1 MQGKTLLPYLSL
13 SVDDIPTLNSADGD
27 RPSKSRRKMAEMI
40 DDLNVALGL
49 KKGRRLAVGS
59 FSRGAP
65 TSQKRKTA
73 QLIYIIYFY
82 SPCVKTNMSVWR
94 CFVQMFRNKLKKN

>member
-1 MQGKTLLPYLSL
+1 MILRGGMQGKTLLPYLSL

-65 TSQKRKTA
+65 TSQKFTSSF
-73 QLIYIIYFY
+73 LFTVPV
-82 SPCVKTNMSVWR
+82 SG
-94 CFVQMFRNKLKKN
+94 

>member
-1 MQGKTLLPYLSL
+1 MRISLDHLSL
-13 SVDDIPTLNSADGD
+13 SVDDISALNSADGFD

-49 KKGRRLAVGS
+49 KKGRKRLAAVGG

-65 TSQKRKTA
+65 TRQKSVSIRFKLLFHRIRLPGRL
-73 QLIYIIYFY
+73 QLMP
-82 SPCVKTNMSVWR
+82 S
-94 CFVQMFRNKLKKN
+94 